1 MYLILEQPDLSTSIM
16 VLVVFACIM
25 KKWGLIDFI
34 LKNLSIN
41 EGAYFYEKSKKAIT
55 KVAIA
60 VVFQTVCQKSVDFWD
75 AVQN

>member
-1 MYLILEQPDLSTSIM
+1 
-16 VLVVFACIM
+16 M